1 MSCTNFKAPLIQR
14 MYSLAVK
21 RQSKASYR
29 GLLDLLAVHFKG
41 RENKDIAN
49 IWCNILRTAFSWKN
63 QSDTNGFFHTTF
75 SLVDIPSV
83 TFLYQTS
90 PVYPKHFFPQRSNCI
105 FTGHWKC
112 SQVRSVQKRL
122 SATYKRKKGKSY
134 HEYSQE
140 SKPEWMQVNYQR
152 SLWSLLC
159 WYTGLITIAFWLLEN
174 KSVINSTITI
184 IY

>member
-1 MSCTNFKAPLIQR
+1 MSRTNFKAPLIQR
-14 MYSLAVK
+14 MYSLLVK

-49 IWCNILRTAFSWKN
+49 TWCNIPRTAFSWKN

-75 SLVDIPSV
+75 SRADIKSA

-90 PVYPKHFFPQRSNCI
+90 PVYPKHFVFVFFQWSNCI

-112 SQVRSVQKRL
+112 SQVRS
-122 SATYKRKKGKSY
+122 KKGESY

-140 SKPEWMQVNYQR
+140 SKPEWMHINYQR
-152 SLWSLLC
+152 SFWSLLC
-159 WYTGLITIAFWLLEN
+159 RYTGLITIAFWLLEHKN
-174 KSVINSTITI
+174 VINTTITI
-184 IY
+184 Y